1 MCLLFFAVPR
11 VPTNEHETFLL
22 MDPVLDPEV
31 VFPHGPKGRVVAPMA
46 TEHELLNGYRAMFQG
61 VPLQMLVDCEY
72 SMTHE
77 GYATMLI
84 GVFALD
90 QVFHVV
96 SYAMVNHEDEEGH
109 LLAMAA
115 TKAAVE
121 AVVAKYAGGL
131 I

>member
-1 MCLLFFAVPR
+1 
-11 VPTNEHETFLL
+11 

>member
-1 MCLLFFAVPR
+1 
-11 VPTNEHETFLL
+11 
-22 MDPVLDPEV
+22 
-31 VFPHGPKGRVVAPMA
+31 
-46 TEHELLNGYRAMFQG
+46 
-61 VPLQMLVDCEY
+61 
-72 SMTHE
+72 
-77 GYATMLI
+77 MLI